1 MTNEKPDWLDRARR
15 LREYRREA
23 LEFIERVQSQF
34 PVSREHARAVSILWY
49 EADQRD
55 DTVCS
60 LLAEMNS
67 GLLDGSAEL
76 DITRGASLRAIG
88 FGMGLPPEQAVFYEC
103 AWSLAWGDGR
113 GVAVVLAI
121 DPRNSA
127 FDAHVRAL
135 KTKEAHR
142 VPYPF
147 TEADL
152 TEPLTFA
159 YLFESAA
166 DDTRLDE

>member
-1 MTNEKPDWLDRARR
+1 MTDEKPGWLDRARR

-34 PVSREHARAVSILWY
+34 PVSRDHARAVSLLWY

-60 LLAEMNS
+60 LLAEVNS
-67 GLLDGSAEL
+67 GLLESSGEM

-103 AWSLAWGDGR
+103 AWSLAWGSDR
-113 GVAVVLAI
+113 GISVVLAI

-135 KTKEAHR
+135 KTRESHR

-147 TEADL
+147 TDADL
-152 TEPLTFA
+152 KEPLTLA
-159 YLFESAA
+159 YLSESAA